1 MIPLDALE
9 KRIAEL
15 GNHYQKYIYIIHR
28 YKDSLIETLTRSGQ
42 LMQIHLWRTSFSP
55 QEEMRIISGLTD
67 DTESRVH
74 HLSCYYALQS
84 LYMNLRNLD
93 ILELGIASEGT
104 LPEVYHHFM
113 MQIGSDFRELTRL
126 YIQNLLNIYLPQ
138 EKQPEFFVCSV
149 GTRSDQDDIDIG
161 IITADHTSVTEL
173 NRAFQKITQD
183 MLVYATPLHL
193 YLSEHVGSKHLYTST
208 ISEYHQMLTKK
219 IQDVVIISELLN
231 ARLILGSV
239 SLFKKFQ
246 SEIISIYFSRK
257 NYDIRFH
264 EGFLR
269 GILGEVRSWLIKP
282 VANTVLA
289 PKDDALRM
297 IKSILY
303 AKKTIHRLKEV
314 NAWDIITALMTK
326 EPKSYSRYKF
336 LFEATS
342 FLEMFKFLL
351 QMYIVQEETFRPGEI
366 DEQQRNLL
374 SEKMG
379 YCAIGMITPWEQLI
393 TDYYH
398 YVKEV
403 RKHCEAL
410 ILEISAH
417 LSTVSI
423 FPKLLRTKK
432 IKSLPREFIITA
444 RFFKGTKYWDDLLDL
459 LEKDESL
466 LNRFIDDFNAL
477 KPEKRQALIDRYV
490 QYIQSSAITL
500 FRFLTIL
507 GKKQQY
513 MLEYMLGDTL
523 FLQITRSLIA
533 YAQNLS
539 YITQR
544 LCRVFHHYPSV
555 IHEFYKVLPHSY
567 FTAVKKLLQ
576 QPVVD
581 DSTRPYYQPLLHLT
595 NLHGQ
600 SSQYF
605 KRIFFRIIT
614 INENYLKSLLNL
626 EQLSKIAAGLL
637 AQVDTDPNPKRK
649 KHILAQYHDTEFL
662 RIGIGTLQG
671 RDFYVTNREYS
682 NFCDQYMKKLFDI
695 CEEELGENGTNPIV
709 NLDTFA
715 LFCAGGHAREE
726 AYDDDYDII
735 ALIDSDSEEDITYV
749 TRVIARMNRE
759 MVKIGLIPHYRLGEI
774 LGGFITPISKLIHYL
789 EHDKSE
795 SFIDLSQLLGARMII
810 GNDKMEALVRRK
822 ILQTYIFNEKTTYIK
837 RMVHEI
843 EERQNKQ
850 TKKIEE
856 RCNLKEIRG
865 GLRDIEAVALILKA
879 YLRQT
884 TPNLFIFFNRV
895 KNKLPLISKQID
907 ILINSAFFI
916 RTIRD
921 LHRITEAAEDKIRL
935 EDLPRLA
942 ILLHKNNIIKNPD
955 AEQLIKQ
962 IRTTL
967 HASANACVK
976 IIRYIL
982 QTS

>member
-1 MIPLDALE
+1 MSPLDTLE

-15 GNHYQKYIYIIHR
+15 GNHYQKYIFIIHR
-28 YKDSLIETLTRSGQ
+28 YKDSLIESLTRSGK

-55 QEEMRIISGLTD
+55 QEEMRIIADLTD
-67 DTESRVH
+67 DTNTRVH

-126 YIQNLLNIYLPQ
+126 YIQNLLNVYLPQ
-138 EKQPEFFVCSV
+138 EQQPEFFVCSV

-161 IITADHTSVTEL
+161 IITADDSSVVEL

-183 MLVYATPLHL
+183 MLIYATPLHL
-193 YLSEHVGSKHLYTST
+193 YLSEHVGSKHLYTTT
-208 ISEYHQMLTKK
+208 ISEYQQMLTKQ

-231 ARLILGSV
+231 ARLILGSE

-246 SEIISIYFSRK
+246 NEIISIYFSRK

-289 PKDDALRM
+289 PKEDALRM

-314 NAWDIITALMTK
+314 NAWDIIMALMTK

-351 QMYIVQEETFRPGEI
+351 QMYIVQEETFRPGEF
-366 DEQQRNLL
+366 DEKQRSLI

-379 YCAIGMITPWEQLI
+379 YRPIGMITPWEQVI

-403 RKHCEAL
+403 RNQIEVL
-410 ILEISAH
+410 IFEISAH

-423 FPKLLRTKK
+423 FPKLLHSKESK
-432 IKSLPREFIITA
+432 CLPREFIFEA

-459 LEKDESL
+459 LEKNESL
-466 LNRFIDDFNAL
+466 LNRFINDFNAL
-477 KPEKRQALIDRYV
+477 NPAKRDAVIARYV

-513 MLEYMLGDTL
+513 LLGDTL
-523 FLQITRSLIA
+523 FLQITRALIA

-555 IHEFYKVLPHSY
+555 IHEFYKVLPHTY
-567 FTAVKKLLQ
+567 FSAVKKLLE

-581 DSTRPYYQPLLHLT
+581 DSTRPFYQPLVHLT

-605 KRIFFRIIT
+605 KRIFYRIIT
-614 INENYLKSLLNL
+614 SNEKYLKSLLNL

-637 AQVDTDPNPKRK
+637 AQVDTDPDPIRK

-671 RDFYVTNREYS
+671 RDFYVTNREYT

-695 CEEELGENGTNPIV
+695 CEEELGEISNNPSV
-709 NLDTFA
+709 NLDTVA

-735 ALIDSDSEEDITYV
+735 ALIDSDAEEDIAYI
-749 TRVIARMNRE
+749 TRIIARMNRE

-774 LGGFITPISKLIHYL
+774 LGGFLTPISRLVYYL

-795 SFIDLSQLLGARMII
+795 SFIDLSQLLGARIII
-810 GNDKMEALVRRK
+810 GNDKMADLVKKK
-822 ILQTYIFNEKTTYIK
+822 ILQTYIFNEKTSYIK
-837 RMVHEI
+837 RMITEI
-843 EERQNKQ
+843 KERQTKQ
-850 TKKIEE
+850 TKSIQES
-856 RCNLKEIRG
+856 CNLKEVHG
-865 GLRDIEAVALILKA
+865 GLRDIEAIALILKA
-879 YLRQT
+879 FLGQT
-884 TPNLFIFFNRV
+884 TPNLFTFFTRG
-895 KNKLPLISKQID
+895 KNKLPALSKQID
-907 ILINSAFFI
+907 VLINSAFFI
-916 RTIRD
+916 RTVRD
-921 LHRITEAAEDKIRL
+921 LYRITEAAEDKIRK

-942 ILLHKNNIIKNPD
+942 LLLHQNNIISTPD
-955 AEQLIKQ
+955 AEQLMAK

-967 HASANACVK
+967 QASAAACDHISTYLVK
-976 IIRYIL
+976 A
-982 QTS
+982 S